1 VSEATVRT
9 PRYRRILLKLSGE
22 ALMGKGDYGIDPD
35 VLRRIATEIIEV
47 QARGTEVAVV
57 IGGGNI
63 FRGAG
68 LARSGMDRVT
78 GDHMGMLA
86 TVINALA
93 MQDSIEALGGYARVM
108 SALQINEVCED
119 YIRRRA
125 IRHLEKGRV
134 VIFAAGTGN
143 PFFTTDTAA
152 SLRAIEVGA
161 DILLKATKVNGIY
174 TDDPVTNPNATRY
187 TKLTFD
193 KVLNDRLSVMDATA
207 IVMCRDNNLPLQ
219 VFNLH
224 NVGDLLKIVDG
235 DDVGTVVAND

>member
-1 VSEATVRT
+1 MTQTPT

-22 ALMGKGDYGIDPD
+22 ALMGAADYGIDP
-35 VLRRIATEIIEV
+35 LMIRRIAGEIREV
-47 QARGTEVAVV
+47 VERNIQVALV

-68 LARSGMDRVT
+68 LARAGMDRVT
-78 GDHMGMLA
+78 ADHMGMLA
-86 TVINALA
+86 TVMNALA
-93 MQDSIEALGGYARVM
+93 MQDALESLGVYARVM
-108 SALQINEVCED
+108 SALSINDVCED

-134 VIFAAGTGN
+134 VIFGAGTGN

-152 SLRAIEVGA
+152 SLRAIEIEA
-161 DILLKATKVNGIY
+161 DILLKATKVNGVY
-174 TDDPVTNPNATRY
+174 TDDPVRNPDATRY
-187 TKLTFD
+187 THLTFD
-193 KVLNDRLSVMDATA
+193 RVLTDRLNVMDATA

-224 NVGDLLKIVDG
+224 NVGDLLRIVDG
-235 DDVGTVVAND
+235 DDVGTVVTNA